1 MAIVYSNL
9 ILTISNQTFV
19 TDNTLSGDDN
29 HIKSAGKLVTLA
41 TEVSA
46 MHLHALTIVHSPKN
60 SSTPIIPETSLFRL
74 QLQARFGRR
83 MPGQWWRRSYMLDLL
98 KMRAVQIR
106 DLAQSKGWRFV
117 FRETMFLHRT
127 AIIVEKDLSE
137 IPDRPEALAS
147 TGLKVVELN
156 QELLATDTYDFALE
170 SRKLKA
176 FRNLNRG
183 YGGAAL
189 VRGNL
194 IIGDTWYWSSES
206 TDNPRRLH
214 SDLRRFGF
222 ESWSKHFVYTF
233 DIFVI
238 PAERK
243 GGISADFQNRA
254 MLQLCHKGFTKGYG
268 FYWADNIAAHWCTRV
283 TNKWKKVR
291 DVSVGRFLFFTW
303 ADHSS
308 RRKAQG
314 IPEQLP
320 ALRRS

>member
-1 MAIVYSNL
+1 MFNV
-9 ILTISNQTFV
+9 F
-19 TDNTLSGDDN
+19 
-29 HIKSAGKLVTLA
+29 
-41 TEVSA
+41 
-46 MHLHALTIVHSPKN
+46 
-60 SSTPIIPETSLFRL
+60 
-74 QLQARFGRR
+74 
-83 MPGQWWRRSYMLDLL
+83 
-98 KMRAVQIR
+98 KMRASQIR
-106 DLAQSKGWRFV
+106 DLAQSKGWRVV
-117 FRETMFLHRT
+117 FKEMFFLHRT
-127 AIIVEKDLSE
+127 AILVEKDLRE
-137 IPDRPEALAS
+137 IPDHPEVLAS
-147 TGLKVVELN
+147 ADLKVVELD
-156 QELLATDTYDFALE
+156 QKLLASGTYSFALK
-170 SRKLKA
+170 SRELKA
-176 FRNLNRG
+176 FRNLKRG

-189 VRGNL
+189 VRGTV

-214 SDLRRFGF
+214 ADLRRFGF
-222 ESWSKHFVYTF
+222 RSWSKEFVYTF

-254 MLQLCHKGFTKGYG
+254 MLQLRHKGFTKGYG
-268 FYWADNIAAHWCTRV
+268 YYWADNIAAHWCTRV
-283 TNKWKKVR
+283 TNRWKKVR